1 MRNLRLALRTLAKT
15 PGFTATVIVTL
26 ALGIGANT
34 AVFSALDAVVLRP
47 LPFPESERLV
57 TLAQRNQD
65 QAGLELPIA
74 PVRIEDW
81 NRLNDTFETIS
92 GSYSD
97 NTTETAGELP
107 ERIVQSHVAPRFL
120 QVLGVAPAIGR
131 GFSTQEETS
140 GPAQVVLISDHYWK
154 RRFGADPAILGTQ
167 LRIVGSN
174 LTIIGVMPAS
184 FRFRDP
190 AVDIWWPVP
199 SLTPFAQGRS
209 LTWFDGVGR
218 LKPGVTLER
227 ARANLAQVQAALGQ
241 QFPDTDTKIAPSL
254 ESLKGSSVARSSA
267 SLWLLYGSV
276 SLLLLIACSNIAALL
291 LARASH
297 RQQEI
302 SVRFSLGATRASIVA
317 QLLTEAFVLAIAG
330 AALGLAVAATAA
342 RVFRTLAR
350 DLPRVDEI
358 ALDSG
363 TLLYTLVCAVAV
375 TFLCGVLPS
384 IRATRDG
391 LRSSLAASG
400 RSLVSSRSPV
410 QWSLVGVQIALSV
423 TLLAG
428 AGLMIRSF
436 QELARVSPGFDP
448 ANVMTF
454 RISSS
459 WAEIGDFG
467 SLIQR
472 TRRMIENLRTI
483 PGVEDAAIGTGL
495 PGVPGLQPSEI
506 QMVEARAETEPKLIV
521 AQRSVSPGYFATVK
535 IPLLAGELCREEANT
550 PNGMVNRAFTDKFYP
565 GANVIGLHVRS
576 TNAGQPPME
585 IRGIV
590 GDARE
595 DSLTRLPAPTVYSC
609 STFSIPFSNFL
620 VRSSMPP
627 AALSDSI
634 RRKIAEIDASKSV
647 FDLAPL
653 EDRLSDT
660 SAQQRL
666 IAVLLGFFATTAI
679 ALACLG
685 VYATLSY
692 FVSLRRREIGLRLA
706 IGAARG
712 QILSQFVRQ
721 SLTVAVL
728 GCLGGLALAA
738 ATTRLLKSML
748 FGVSPADLLTLASV
762 VVLVLAASIVASLLP
777 SLRAARLEPMQV
789 LRSE

>member
-1 MRNLRLALRTLAKT
+1 MRNLRLAFRSLAKT
-15 PGFTATVIVTL
+15 PGFTATVILTL

-47 LPFPESERLV
+47 MPFPESERLV
-57 TLAQRNQD
+57 TLAQRNE
-65 QAGLELPIA
+65 AALELPIA

-81 NRLNDTFETIS
+81 NRLNDTFEAIS
-92 GSYSD
+92 GSYND

-120 QVLGVAPAIGR
+120 QVLGVTPAIGR

-140 GPAQVVLISDHYWK
+140 GPARVVLLSDHYWK
-154 RRFGADPAILGTQ
+154 RRFGADPAVLGTQ
-167 LRIVGSN
+167 LRITGTN

-199 SLTPFAQGRS
+199 SLTPFAQGRN

-218 LKPGVTLER
+218 LKVGVTLEQ
-227 ARANLAQVQAALGQ
+227 ARANLTQVQAALGQ
-241 QFPDTDTKIAPSL
+241 QFPDTDAKIAPGL
-254 ESLKGSSVARSSA
+254 ESLKESAVASSRT

-317 QLLTEAFVLAIAG
+317 QLLTEAFVLAVTG

-375 TFLCGVLPS
+375 TFVCGVLPS

-391 LRSSLAASG
+391 LRSSMAAAG
-400 RSLVSSRSPV
+400 RSLVSSRNPV
-410 QWSLVGVQIALSV
+410 QWTLVGVQIALSV

-436 QELARVSPGFDP
+436 QELARISPGFDP
-448 ANVMTF
+448 ANVLTF

-459 WAEIGDFG
+459 WAETGDWG

-472 TRRMIENLRTI
+472 TRRMVENLRTI
-483 PGVEDAAIGTGL
+483 PGVEDAAIGAGL
-495 PGVPGLQPSEI
+495 PGVPTDPPSEI
-506 QMVEARAETEPKLIV
+506 QMVEARPETELKIV
-521 AQRSVSPGYFATVK
+521 AATRSVAPGFFSTMK

-550 PNGMVNRAFTDKFYP
+550 LTGMVNRAFADKFYP
-565 GANVIGLHVRS
+565 GANVTGLHVRT
-576 TNAGQPPME
+576 TNPATPLLE
-585 IRGIV
+585 IRGVV
-590 GDARE
+590 GDAHE
-595 DSLTRLPAPTVYSC
+595 NGLTRPSVPTLYTC
-609 STFSIPFSNFL
+609 RTFSIPPSNFL
-620 VRSSMPP
+620 VRSNLSLS
-627 AALSDSI
+627 ALSESI

-666 IAVLLGFFATTAI
+666 ITVLLGFFAATAI
-679 ALACLG
+679 GLACLG

-692 FVSLRRREIGLRLA
+692 FVTLRRREIGLRLA
-706 IGAARG
+706 VGAGRS
-712 QILSQFVRQ
+712 QILGQFVKQ
-721 SLTVAVL
+721 SLSVTVL
-728 GCLGGLALAA
+728 GCLAGLALAA
-738 ATTRLLKSML
+738 ATTRMLTSVL
-748 FGVSPADLLTLASV
+748 FGVSPSDLLTLGSV
-762 VVLVLAASIVASLLP
+762 IALVLGAAIVASLLP